1 MLVVVSEGP
10 NNNIWITESPIATTK
25 EELLAVGRRTTLSGK
40 PFWVV
45 SRDKLPQD
53 HTFFDAWEPDPETL
67 GSPDGY
73 GELPDSFMTNLNSSM
88 NPS

>member
-10 NNNIWITESPIATTK
+10 NNNIWITQSPIATTK
-25 EELLAVGRRTTLSGK
+25 EELVVVGKRSTLSGK

-45 SRDKLPQD
+45 SMDKLPQD
-53 HTFFDAWEPDPETL
+53 HVFFDAWEPDYDTL

-73 GELPDSFMTNLNSSM
+73 GELSDSFMTNLNSAM
-88 NPS
+88 NHS